1 MKEKQSRV
9 IEVLTVFLLVVSVI
23 MIYVVNSKIP
33 FMMDDL
39 WYSTKLSS
47 ETPISS
53 FADIVESQVWHY
65 NNWGGRSMAHG
76 LLQMILLCGEGFADV
91 LNVVV
96 TFVLAALICRVAG
109 SRRLPVLLG
118 AVGMLLGLNANWKMS
133 MFWQSGAANYLYITI
148 FVLLFLA
155 CYLRE
160 AEGVTGDLPGITLW
174 MIPLGL
180 LAGWSNENMGP
191 AVWVISAIVIGLR
204 AKDKQGVKLWMLLG
218 NLTCLI
224 GSVLMIAAPGNFVRS
239 NEAAANGY
247 GVLWNCF
254 LRCYAES
261 KAAMEFL
268 FPTLLILGFLLFIS
282 KGVLQIPI
290 GRKNSLLMLCALL
303 SWGAM
308 VLSPHYPD
316 RAAFGTM
323 VLLICT
329 ILSLVKEIARKRA
342 DAVPWLFGGAVLVW
356 LRGMFYLGEYLAIC
370 WGWIV

>member
-1 MKEKQSRV
+1 
-9 IEVLTVFLLVVSVI
+9 
-23 MIYVVNSKIP
+23 
-33 FMMDDL
+33 
-39 WYSTKLSS
+39 
-47 ETPISS
+47 
-53 FADIVESQVWHY
+53 
-65 NNWGGRSMAHG
+65 MAHG

-91 LNVVV
+91 LNVIV
-96 TFVLAALICRVAG
+96 TFALAGLICHVAC
-109 SRRLPVLLG
+109 SRKLPMLLG

-160 AEGVTGDLPGITLW
+160 AEGVTGELPGITLW

-180 LAGWSNENMGP
+180 VAGWSNENMGP

-204 AKDKQGVKLWMLLG
+204 AKDKRGVKPWMLLG

-224 GSVLMIAAPGNFVRS
+224 GSALMIAAPGNFVRS
-239 NEAAANGY
+239 NDAAANGY

-254 LRCYAES
+254 LRCYAEG

-268 FPTLLILGFLLFIS
+268 FPTLLILGLLLFVS
-282 KGVLQIPI
+282 KGILQLPI

-308 VLSPHYPD
+308 LLSPHYPD

-329 ILSLVKEIARKRA
+329 ILSLVKEIAKKRA
-342 DAVPWLFGGAVLVW
+342 DAIPWLFGGAVLVW
-356 LRGMFYLGEYLAIC
+356 LRGMFFLGEFLGIC

>member
-53 FADIVESQVWHY
+53 FADIAESQVWHY

-180 LAGWSNENMGP
+180 FAGWSNENMGP